1 MQVTDGADVTLR
13 RVALRQNEEAGLTV
27 AQRGT
32 HVTAEDLLVEE
43 TQSRESDGLHGV
55 GIAVFAEAAL
65 EGGRISLR
73 DNRQTG
79 LGVLMGGRA
88 VLTSVEIRGT
98 LERACAATTCAGVGF
113 GSGVVA
119 DEGGSVRL
127 TEFAV
132 SDNALCGVR
141 VLRTA
146 GVDLRDG
153 TVSNHPIGA
162 NIEDATFDADR
173 LSDQVA
179 YVGNERNLAR
189 DTLPPPGLP
198 AELAD
203 PQR

>member
-1 MQVTDGADVTLR
+1 
-13 RVALRQNEEAGLTV
+13 
-27 AQRGT
+27 
-32 HVTAEDLLVEE
+32 
-43 TQSRESDGLHGV
+43 
-55 GIAVFAEAAL
+55 
-65 EGGRISLR
+65 
-73 DNRQTG
+73 
-79 LGVLMGGRA
+79 
-88 VLTSVEIRGT
+88 
-98 LERACAATTCAGVGF
+98 
-113 GSGVVA
+113 VVA